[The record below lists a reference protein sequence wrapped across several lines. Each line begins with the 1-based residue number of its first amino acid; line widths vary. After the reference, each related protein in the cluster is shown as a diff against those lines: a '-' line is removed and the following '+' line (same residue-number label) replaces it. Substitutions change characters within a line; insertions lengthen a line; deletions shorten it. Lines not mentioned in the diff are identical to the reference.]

1 MTIAELIAA
10 YRAAVERLDAAV
22 ERLDE
27 ATKNA
32 LVAGYGHARTVAHEQ
47 ACTDR
52 MGALSAIF
60 EFEPLTKRDAGELL
74 HFIVDDPA
82 AFETWLNVTDS
93 KERATFFRRLP
104 DVLLPAPAAVASPM
118 G

>member
-10 YRAAVERLDAAV
+10 YRAAA

-32 LVAGYGHARTVAHEQ
+32 LGAGYGRAPTVAHEQ

-60 EFEPLTKRDAGELL
+60 EFEPITKRDVGLLL

-93 KERATFFRRLP
+93 NERVMFFRHLA
-104 DVLLPAPAAVASPM
+104 DMLLPALER
-118 G
+118 